1 MKLICVRGL
10 VPNILD
16 APEWRDLIQL
26 LCPRVHIPSST
37 TFLDKIIPQEAVYV
51 REKTIELLQDLEILV
66 LTFDGT
72 GTRKPE
78 GLYTTHVTTPDHRSY
93 FVHGY
98 DGAGE
103 HHTSDWIKDKL
114 LKVSAN
120 RLGFV

>member
-51 REKTIELLQDLEILV
+51 RERTIEL
-66 LTFDGT
+66 
-72 GTRKPE
+72 KKE

-114 LKVSAN
+114 LKVSAS
-120 RLGFV
+120 RVSFV

>member
-26 LCPRVHIPSST
+26 LCPRVH
-37 TFLDKIIPQEAVYV
+37 FLDKIIPQEAVYV
-51 REKTIELLQDLEILV
+51 RDRTIKLLQDLDYLV

-78 GLYTTHVTTPDHRSY
+78 GLYTTHVTKKERTSY
-93 FVHGY
+93 
-98 DGAGE
+98 
-103 HHTSDWIKDKL
+103 I
-114 LKVSAN
+114 
-120 RLGFV
+120 